1 MRPESLRRWRADM
14 GWSQRKAASELGIT
28 LKTYQQL
35 ERGQSW
41 ATGEPVLPCL
51 RTALACAALRARL
64 PPEGACKD

>member
-1 MRPESLRRWRADM
+1 MHYVQENC
-14 GWSQRKAASELGIT
+14 T

-51 RTALACAALRARL
+51 RTALACAALRAGL
-64 PPEGACKD
+64 PPEGAGIGTAAQDRPAE